1 MNIQTCHV
9 VEATYVQD
17 AAEKRGP
24 YRDEHLE
31 RVGKLIEAGA
41 VVVAGALADMSASL
55 LVLAIEGEDAVRAV
69 IESDVYW
76 REGIWTDYRIRRLNR
91 VNPQPV

>member
-1 MNIQTCHV
+1 MNITTCHV
-9 VEATYVQD
+9 VEAAYVEG

-24 YRDEHLE
+24 YREEHLE
-31 RVGKLIEAGA
+31 RVGKLIDAGA

-55 LVLAIEGEDAVRAV
+55 LVLDIEGEDAVRAV

-76 REGIWTDYRIRRLNR
+76 INGVWTGYTVRKLNR
-91 VNPQPV
+91 VTP

>member
-9 VEATYVQD
+9 VEATYAEG
-17 AAEKRGP
+17 AAEKRAP
-24 YRDEHLE
+24 YREGHLE
-31 RVGKLIEAGA
+31 RVAKLIDAGA

-55 LVLAIEGEDAVRAV
+55 LILAVEGEDAVRAV

-76 REGIWTDYRIRRLNR
+76 ENGIWTDYTVRKLNR
-91 VNPQPV
+91 VTP